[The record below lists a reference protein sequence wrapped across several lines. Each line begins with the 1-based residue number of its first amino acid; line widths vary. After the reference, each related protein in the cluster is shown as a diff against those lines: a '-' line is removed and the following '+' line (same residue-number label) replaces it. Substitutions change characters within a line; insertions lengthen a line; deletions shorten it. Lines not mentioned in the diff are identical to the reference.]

1 VLLAGIVIVVSV
13 YLAVFHIRRRQ
24 ALFLVT
30 TSVLGLLLNNLLKV
44 LVGRARPHFA
54 NSTATAFG
62 SSFPS
67 GHAMNSTVVYTSLLL
82 LAWPRL
88 RSVGARMLAAAATAL
103 LVFAIAASR
112 VVLTLHYVSDV
123 VAGIILGV
131 AFVLASAAAFTTWRH
146 EGGHLPE
153 AVESAPTVGEVVH
166 GDSVGAR

>member
-1 VLLAGIVIVVSV
+1 
-13 YLAVFHIRRRQ
+13 
-24 ALFLVT
+24 
-30 TSVLGLLLNNLLKV
+30 
-44 LVGRARPHFA
+44 
-54 NSTATAFG
+54 
-62 SSFPS
+62 
-67 GHAMNSTVVYTSLLL
+67 MNSTVVYTSLLL